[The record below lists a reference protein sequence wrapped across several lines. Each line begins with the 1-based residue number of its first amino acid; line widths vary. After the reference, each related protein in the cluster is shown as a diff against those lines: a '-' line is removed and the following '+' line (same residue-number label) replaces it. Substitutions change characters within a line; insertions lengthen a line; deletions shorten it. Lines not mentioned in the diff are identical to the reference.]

1 MEATLERRRGR
12 PRDPALGEAILSAT
26 RELLVEV
33 GYASLTIEG
42 VAARAGVAKPTI
54 YRRWPV
60 KGALVSEAVFG
71 KTKAMP
77 MPDTGDV
84 ASDLRI
90 IVGWGVDEFTA
101 PEARAALPGL
111 VTELQSESE
120 VRRLFQERV
129 LEPEYARV
137 RQVLEGAQRRGEIRK
152 DVDLE
157 LLMDVFVG
165 TVFSRAVLLDHPL
178 DDRLVDELVDLA
190 LSGAV
195 AANRDEHKGRSRT

>member
-12 PRDPALGEAILSAT
+12 PRDPAVGEAILAAT

-33 GYASLTIEG
+33 GYSGLTIEG

-60 KGALVSEAVFG
+60 KGALVSEACFG

-77 MPDTGDV
+77 MPDTGAV
-84 ASDLRI
+84 AGDLRI
-90 IVGWGVDEFTA
+90 IVGWGVDEFMA
-101 PEARAALPGL
+101 PEARAALPGM
-111 VTELQSESE
+111 VAELRSDSE

-137 RQVLEGAQRRGEIRK
+137 RQVLERARDRGELRT

-157 LLMDVFVG
+157 LLMDVLVG
-165 TVFSRAVLLDHPL
+165 TVFGRAVLLDHPL
-178 DDRLVDELVDLA
+178 DDRLVDELVELA

-195 AANRDEHKGRSRT
+195 RSNREHPGRSRK

>member
-1 MEATLERRRGR
+1 
-12 PRDPALGEAILSAT
+12 
-26 RELLVEV
+26 VEV
-33 GYASLTIEG
+33 GYAALTIEG

-60 KGALVSEAVFG
+60 KGALVAEAVFG

-84 ASDLRI
+84 AGDLRI
-90 IVGWGVDEFTA
+90 IVGWGVDEFMA
-101 PEARAALPGL
+101 PEARAALPGM
-111 VTELQSESE
+111 VAELQSDAA

-129 LEPEYARV
+129 IEPEYVRV
-137 RQVLEGAQRRGEIRK
+137 RQVLERARDRGEVRE

-157 LLMDVFVG
+157 LLMDVLVG
-165 TVFSRAVLLDHPL
+165 TVFARATLLDHPL
-178 DDRLVDELVDLA
+178 DDRLVDELVELA

-195 AANRDEHKGRSRT
+195 RSDRQHLGRSLE

>member
-12 PRDPALGEAILSAT
+12 PRDPAVGEAILAAT

-33 GYASLTIEG
+33 GYAGLTIEG

-60 KGALVSEAVFG
+60 KGVLVSEACFG

-84 ASDLRI
+84 AGDLRI
-90 IVGWGVDEFTA
+90 IVGWGVDEFMA
-101 PEARAALPGL
+101 PEARAAVPGL
-111 VTELQSESE
+111 VAELRSDSG
-120 VRRLFQERV
+120 VRRLIQERV

-137 RQVLEGAQRRGEIRK
+137 RQVLERARDRGELRT

-157 LLMDVFVG
+157 LLMDVLVG
-165 TVFSRAVLLDHPL
+165 TVFARAVLLDHPL
-178 DDRLVDELVDLA
+178 DDRLVDELVELS

-195 AANRDEHKGRSRT
+195 RSNREHPGRSRK

>member
-12 PRDPALGEAILSAT
+12 PRDPAVGEAILAAT
-26 RELLVEV
+26 RELLVEL
-33 GYASLTIEG
+33 GYSGLTIEG

-60 KGALVSEAVFG
+60 KGALVSEACFG

-77 MPDTGDV
+77 MPDTGVV
-84 ASDLRI
+84 AGDLRI
-90 IVGWGVDEFTA
+90 IVGWGVDEFMA

-111 VTELQSESE
+111 VSELQSDSA
-120 VRRLFQERV
+120 VRRLFQQRV

-137 RQVLEGAQRRGEIRK
+137 RRVLERARDRGELRT

-157 LLMDVFVG
+157 LLMDALVG
-165 TVFSRAVLLDHPL
+165 TVFARAVLLDHPL
-178 DDRLVDELVDLA
+178 DDRLVDELVELA

-195 AANRDEHKGRSRT
+195 RSDRETPGRSRK

>member
-12 PRDPALGEAILSAT
+12 PRDPAVGEAILAAT

-33 GYASLTIEG
+33 GYSGLTIEG

-60 KGALVSEAVFG
+60 KGALVSEACFG

-84 ASDLRI
+84 AGDLRI
-90 IVGWGVDEFTA
+90 IVGWGVDEFMA
-101 PEARAALPGL
+101 PEARAALPGM
-111 VTELQSESE
+111 VAELRSDSE

-137 RQVLEGAQRRGEIRK
+137 RQVLERARDRGELRT

-157 LLMDVFVG
+157 LLMDVLVG
-165 TVFSRAVLLDHPL
+165 TVFARAVLLDHPL
-178 DDRLVDELVDLA
+178 DDRLVDELVELA

-195 AANRDEHKGRSRT
+195 RSNREHPGRSRK